1 MPFSMILLL
10 FEGLPYA
17 NIFRSISSDVLH
29 QLYQGIVKHLI
40 SWLKACCGEDEIDAR
55 CRRLPPNHNIR
66 LFMSGISNLSRVT
79 GKEHDQISHFLLG
92 IIIDIHLPDN
102 LSPNRLLAAVRGILD
117 FVYQAQ
123 YPMHTSET
131 LLRAAD
137 LVEITEIRKKTAAP

>member
-1 MPFSMILLL
+1 L

-131 LLRAAD
+131 L
-137 LVEITEIRKKTAAP
+137 